1 MRIIGRR
8 KEVAMLEDCYKS
20 DKSEFVG
27 LFGRRRVGKTFIVKE
42 TLAERMSLHVT
53 GIYNG
58 ARKEQLERFY
68 STVCRMDEN
77 RKFLKPKNWYEAFDI
92 LREALISVPKQ
103 KGVKKVVFLDELPW
117 LDTPKSGF
125 LSALEH
131 FWNNFAAWEHDIMLI
146 VCGSA
151 TSCIVKKI
159 IDNHGGLHNRLTCR
173 IHLKPF
179 TLAETEEF
187 LVEKGINWSRYDI
200 ARCYMIMGGIPYYLD
215 YLKKGSQGLNGNI
228 DELFFSENAVLR
240 EEYSNLFSSLFKN
253 YKHHVKIIECLAKK
267 NIGLTRKEIIYAT
280 KLDDNGDTSDIL
292 NDLEVCGFIR
302 RYNAYGKMERG
313 SYYQIVDFYTLF
325 YLHYVR
331 GTSITAKKHWTSIA
345 NSPSVASWMGN
356 TFEMLGMM
364 HIDQMQRVLGFASIA
379 CDYSTWRADA
389 EEGKRSAQID
399 LVIDRTDGIIN
410 LCEMKFSREEYEITL
425 DREQA
430 LINKLERFKQQT
442 KKRSAI
448 HLTFVTVNGVKENM
462 HSGIVDS
469 QVLLDDMFS

>member
-1 MRIIGRR
+1 M
-8 KEVAMLEDCYKS
+8 
-20 DKSEFVG
+20 
-27 LFGRRRVGKTFIVKE
+27 
-42 TLAERMSLHVT
+42 
-53 GIYNG
+53 
-58 ARKEQLERFY
+58 
-68 STVCRMDEN
+68 
-77 RKFLKPKNWYEAFDI
+77 
-92 LREALISVPKQ
+92 
-103 KGVKKVVFLDELPW
+103 
-117 LDTPKSGF
+117 
-125 LSALEH
+125 
-131 FWNNFAAWEHDIMLI
+131 
-146 VCGSA
+146 
-151 TSCIVKKI
+151 
-159 IDNHGGLHNRLTCR
+159 
-173 IHLKPF
+173 
-179 TLAETEEF
+179 
-187 LVEKGINWSRYDI
+187 
-200 ARCYMIMGGIPYYLD
+200 
-215 YLKKGSQGLNGNI
+215 
-228 DELFFSENAVLR
+228 
-240 EEYSNLFSSLFKN
+240 FSSLFKN